1 MREWVVLDKQ
11 EGDVPNT
18 EELSS
23 GRTKCNVGT
32 SEVMDR
38 SLREHGVVFQL
49 RLAERGAVAGNQDE
63 LGCRTKTCPRGE
75 EHAENTS
82 SAQGT
87 FSASRSSPRR
97 ESRSEMVLTLA
108 VAHVLER
115 GLVAEAV
122 LARLD
127 DERKPRRDALGRLGG
142 LGLLGGCHW
151 YECEGKERRRRR
163 RQVS

>member
-1 MREWVVLDKQ
+1 MIQCDVCIRLCLVALREGKEIGVALVRDGHDTTASISIAEKIGQ
-11 EGDVPNT
+11 SDHVPNT

-97 ESRSEMVLTLA
+97 
-108 VAHVLER
+108 
-115 GLVAEAV
+115 
-122 LARLD
+122 D
-127 DERKPRRDALGRLGG
+127 
-142 LGLLGGCHW
+142 
-151 YECEGKERRRRR
+151 
-163 RQVS
+163 